1 MANGRL
7 GLRTRPG
14 LIRSY
19 TEITSGDADA
29 NAFISAAG
37 LTDATQKNAINQL
50 VVDLKAYSIW
60 TKMKAIYPFVGGT
73 ADTHKWNLKD
83 ARDTD
88 SAFRLSFSG
97 GWTHASTGAK
107 PNGTTG
113 YANTF
118 ITPSTHS
125 SQNSSH
131 LSFYSRTNS
140 TGDGMNIGQI
150 QTVPG
155 LRGFHMAISFGLNSN
170 QMRTRLNSENAST
183 SYTPTDTRGLFSIS
197 RINSSEYKGF
207 RNASNVFTFTEA
219 SNTPGNIQM
228 IIGAINT
235 TDGVSN
241 YSTHECAFATI
252 GDGLTDTEVSDLYT
266 AVNAFQTT
274 LSRNV

>member
-29 NAFISAAG
+29 NAFVAAAG

-266 AVNAFQTT
+266 AVNTFQTT

>member
-266 AVNAFQTT
+266 AVNTFQTT